1 MKQLRHYFVFCLLIW
16 VSTAISQSLPRLTLV
31 NQGHSAR
38 INEILFTADGSQLI
52 SVSDDKTIH
61 VWETSTGDLI
71 RTLRPFSESGFSG
84 RIYCATLS
92 PDDRFLAIGGFFP
105 DNEIRIIDLQQS
117 PDVVILKGHKN
128 VVSKLRFSADGS
140 RLLSASND
148 QSVRIWNLTYSAGK
162 VSGVPGP
169 LFTGHTAPVY
179 DIAWTLDNQRFVSAS
194 LDGTLRL
201 WNAQSSGSPV
211 VMKMHID
218 KVYSVAVSPDGN
230 TIASGGNKGDVLIW
244 DSQGSYRQRLP
255 SVEQPVTGLAF
266 TPEGR
271 LMVTSERTQLVDV
284 EAGVVTHRFPWPA
297 GGGQVTASAVFNSK
311 MTAIA
316 GGFEG
321 DIILFQNS
329 DYEPVRIM
337 KGKGRIPRK
346 IELGGNLTV
355 GIGYRGE
362 KVSRYF
368 DLSSVKFYWN
378 KSEVQTRPAVANESG
393 YQLQKLDDYTLSTG
407 FSGSVKNEPRT
418 DGRILS
424 FAILS
429 SNKIGVGSD
438 YSFKIYDRQ
447 GKLLSELK
455 GQNGEIWDLAPSAD
469 GRLVVAACGDQTISV
484 WNMET
489 GEKLVSL
496 FVAENNEWIVW
507 TPQGYYEA
515 SAGGEAFLGWQ
526 VDHRPDRIS
535 DFYPASTFQ
544 STHHFP
550 EVVKQT
556 LRFGSFQKAK
566 DYIGELN
573 PQTIQKPQQGVVQS
587 TPTAV
592 PPAVDEAPKIEWI
605 TPQTFESES
614 NGPEVLIRVKISSAS
629 DIALVRILVDGRT
642 PDASRS
648 VVSYGKDYVLEQ
660 RIKLM
665 SKLTEVRIFVR
676 NASAKA
682 LSEPRRINWRGGM
695 NPDSG
700 TLQLMDHNTRPNLH
714 FIGVGISKF
723 IESKYDLNY
732 AEADASAISEI
743 FSKPG
748 EMYNQSFSQ
757 KLLDGQATR
766 ENIIR
771 AIKDL
776 KKNVTEKDVVVLF
789 VASHGFI
796 FENDFYILPHDAR
809 SGDLPGTSVRW
820 DQLSD
825 DLATLPCKVLLILDA
840 CHSGQLGANFSTK
853 AVDNTEALRTM
864 ASDEYGVVI
873 MSASTGAET
882 ALESDAW
889 QHGAFSYSILEGLL
903 QGKAD
908 VKKDGIIHL
917 AELDLFTSE
926 RTIELT
932 NGHQHPTTQKPSTI
946 KRMPLIRTSK

>member
-1 MKQLRHYFVFCLLIW
+1 MIQLRLFYIFSLLTW
-16 VSTAISQSLPRLTLV
+16 VSPVLSQSPPRLTLV
-31 NQGHSAR
+31 NQGHGSR
-38 INEILFTADGSQLI
+38 INEIAFTTDGSQLI
-52 SVSDDKTIH
+52 SVSDDKTIQ
-61 VWETSTGDLI
+61 VWEPSTGDLI

-84 RIYCATLS
+84 RIYCSALS

-105 DNEIRIIDLQQS
+105 DNEIRIIDLQQ
-117 PDVVILKGHKN
+117 PTDVVILKGHKN
-128 VVSKLRFSADGS
+128 VVSKLRFSTDGS

-148 QSVRIWNLTYSAGK
+148 QSVRVWNLTYSAGK
-162 VSGVPGP
+162 VSGVPGM

-179 DIAWTLDNQRFVSAS
+179 DIAWTLDNQHFVSAS

-201 WNAQSSGSPV
+201 WNVQSSGGPV
-211 VMKMHID
+211 IMKMHID

-244 DSQGSYRQRLP
+244 DRQGNYQQRLP
-255 SVEQPVTGLAF
+255 SVDQPVTGLVF

-271 LMVTSERTQLVDV
+271 LMITSDRVQLVDV
-284 EAGVVTHRFPWPA
+284 KSGVVLHRFPWSV
-297 GGGQVTASAVFNSK
+297 GNGQVTASAIGNSK
-311 MTAIA
+311 MTAVA

-321 DIILFQNS
+321 DIILFQNV

-346 IELGGNLTV
+346 IELGANLTI

-362 KVSRYF
+362 KISRYF
-368 DLSSVKFYWN
+368 DLSSIKFQWN
-378 KSEVQTRPAVANESG
+378 KSEVQTRPAVTSEGG

-429 SNKIGVGSD
+429 STKIGVGSD

-469 GRLVVAACGDQTISV
+469 GRFVVAACGDQTVSV
-484 WNMET
+484 WNLET

-526 VDHRPDRIS
+526 VDYRPDRIS
-535 DFYPASTFQ
+535 DFYPASSFQ

-550 EVVKQT
+550 EVVKQI
-556 LRFGSFQKAK
+556 LRFGSFQKAR

-573 PQTIQKPQQGVVQS
+573 PQTIQKPQGVAQ
-587 TPTAV
+587 PTITSV
-592 PPAVDEAPKIEWI
+592 PPAVEDAPKIEWI
-605 TPQTFESES
+605 APQMFETEV
-614 NGPEVLIRVKISSAS
+614 NGPEVLIRAKISSTS
-629 DIALVRILVDGRT
+629 DIALLRILVDGRT

-648 VVSYGKDYVLEQ
+648 VVSYGKEYVLEQ
-660 RIKLM
+660 RIKLT

-676 NASAKA
+676 NATTKT
-682 LSEPRRINWRGGM
+682 LSEPRRINWKGGLH
-695 NPDSG
+695 PDAG
-700 TLQLMDHNTRPNLH
+700 TLQLLDYNTRPNLH
-714 FIGVGISKF
+714 FIGVGVSKF
-723 IESKYDLNY
+723 KESNYDLNY

-748 EMYNQSFSQ
+748 EMYNQSFTT

-771 AIKDL
+771 TIKDL
-776 KKNVTEKDVVVLF
+776 KKNVAEKDVVVLF
-789 VASHGFI
+789 IASHGFI
-796 FENDFYILPHDAR
+796 FENNFYILPHDAR
-809 SGDLPGTSVRW
+809 SSNLPGTSVRW

-840 CHSGQLGANFSTK
+840 CHSGQLGTNFASK

-864 ASDEYGVVI
+864 SSDEYGVVI

-908 VKKDGIIHL
+908 VKKDGVIHL
-917 AELDLFTSE
+917 TELDLFTSE